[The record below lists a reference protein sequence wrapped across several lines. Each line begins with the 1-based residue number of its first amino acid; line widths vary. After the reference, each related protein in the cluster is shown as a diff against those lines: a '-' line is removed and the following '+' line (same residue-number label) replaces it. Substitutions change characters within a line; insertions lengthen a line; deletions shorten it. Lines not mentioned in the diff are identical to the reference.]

1 MSRRKIVG
9 ALGAI
14 ALVSTF
20 VIPVMP
26 AQAKPGCAPADHK
39 GGEWRSFSGS
49 YDGHRNQ
56 RAEKTIGIQE
66 AASLQPV
73 WTFSAN
79 AETGVGTNEITG
91 YPVVADGCIF
101 VGSSTGQQTAGY
113 AFALNADTGELVW
126 KTEFPHGIYGSMSIE
141 DGKVFAFVSQHGEGE
156 KEGVGPY
163 VVAMDQDTGEVL
175 WKTVADTQPGADA
188 VSSPVYYKDTIWVG
202 ISGTAAEVE
211 GEEDRFEFQG
221 NYVFIDADTG
231 KLLER
236 TYTIPKKKWKKGF
249 AGGAIW
255 STLSIDVETGYGYAG
270 TGNPFNYDS
279 EHKNTNAVLKID
291 ADPDRPT
298 FGDIVG
304 SYKGDVEEYFPQVGE
319 NFSCDPNDPVGAFF
333 AGIECGRLDV
343 DFGATAN
350 IFEIEGRTVVG
361 VGQKSGV
368 YHVMDAKTMKPVW
381 KAVIGVPSPVG
392 GIVGSTAF
400 DGENIYGPHTVGGYM
415 WSLDGAGTQRWV
427 SPFADAIHW
436 GPPATY
442 ANGILYTVDTKG
454 NLVGMD
460 AATGAQILNYP
471 MLTETAPDSPASW
484 GAAIVARNTVYATV
498 GIGITSAGLNSVPG
512 GYVIAFQPSL

>member
-1 MSRRKIVG
+1 MSGSKNLAALAIVG
-9 ALGAI
+9 LVASGLALPG
-14 ALVSTF
+14 
-20 VIPVMP
+20 P
-26 AQAKPGCAPADHK
+26 ATAKASCAPAQHE

-66 AASLQPV
+66 AASLRPV

-79 AETGVGTNEITG
+79 ADTGVSTNEITG
-91 YPVVADGCIF
+91 YPVVADGCIY
-101 VGSSTGQQTAGY
+101 VGSSTGMQSPGY
-113 AFALNADTGELVW
+113 AFALNADTGDLVW
-126 KTEFPHGIYGSMSIE
+126 RTDLPHGIYGSMAVE
-141 DGKVFAFVSQHGEGE
+141 DGKVFAFVSQHGDG
-156 KEGVGPY
+156 KKAGPY
-163 VVAMDQDTGEVL
+163 VVAMDQATGKVL
-175 WKTVADTQPGADA
+175 WKTIVDTQAGSDA
-188 VSSPVYYKDTIWVG
+188 VSSPVYYKDTVWIGV
-202 ISGTAAEVE
+202 SGTAAEVE
-211 GEEDRFEFQG
+211 SEEKRFEFQG
-221 NYVFIDADTG
+221 NFSFLDADTG
-231 KLLER
+231 EVLTK
-236 TYTIPKKKWKKGF
+236 TWTIPREKWKKGF

-255 STLSIDVETGYGYAG
+255 STLSIDEKTGYGYAG

-279 EHKNTNAVLKID
+279 EHKRTNAVLKID
-291 ADPDRPT
+291 ADPARAS
-298 FGDIVG
+298 FGEIVD

-319 NFSCDPNDPVGAFF
+319 NFSCDPNDPIGGFF

-350 IFEIEGRTVVG
+350 IFEFDGRTVVG

-368 YHVMDAKTMKPVW
+368 YHVMDAETMEPVW
-381 KAVIGVPSPVG
+381 KALVGVPSMVG

-415 WSLDGAGTQRWV
+415 WSVNDAGTQRWL

-442 ANGILYTVDTKG
+442 ANGVVYSVDTKG

-460 AATGAQILNYP
+460 SATGAQILNYP

-484 GAAIVARNTVYATV
+484 GGAVVARNSVYATV
-498 GIGITSAGLNSVPG
+498 GIGITSAGLGSVPG
-512 GYVIAFQPSL
+512 GYVMSFQPSL